1 MWTCS
6 SIIKVPVQTFG
17 NLTKDWLFVNQFKT
31 KKECDITYNLRHA
44 IYVYELHC
52 EQIPSLLSP
61 NCPYKWD
68 VQNPFSGRK
77 RRRRWRRKNQC
88 GESTHSSISLKPVSS
103 YVRITKRFKFIY
115 QRIVL
120 IVQVCIWSFLNYDI
134 VLKLCWSGV
143 KLKSFLQ
150 ACTIPTVLPASRKN
164 VYEKKAKNVAIE

>member
-88 GESTHSSISLKPVSS
+88 GESTTVLYALGMYEATISVDFL
-103 YVRITKRFKFIY
+103 Y
-115 QRIVL
+115 QRNSRCFSGITFL
-120 IVQVCIWSFLNYDI
+120 TSCCSDLLACCSIKIIFTGLFYPYCAASF
-134 VLKLCWSGV
+134 
-143 KLKSFLQ
+143 
-150 ACTIPTVLPASRKN
+150 P
-164 VYEKKAKNVAIE
+164 KKCVWKEG